1 MQSNRIT
8 QMCSCVLL
16 IVLAFSFMSF
26 TVVIDAGHGG
36 EDPGAIGLG
45 GTYEKHIVLA
55 MAKQL
60 RDVLKKN
67 PQYKIIY
74 KLLHKINYL
83 YFFYH
88 QLFLTIFYY
97 LNHHLI

>member
-36 EDPGAIGLG
+36 IDGGAIGVNG
-45 GTYEKHIVLA
+45 
-55 MAKQL
+55 AKE
-60 RDVLKKN
+60 RIK
-67 PQYKIIY
+67 KII
-74 KLLHKINYL
+74 NV
-83 YFFYH
+83 
-88 QLFLTIFYY
+88 
-97 LNHHLI
+97 